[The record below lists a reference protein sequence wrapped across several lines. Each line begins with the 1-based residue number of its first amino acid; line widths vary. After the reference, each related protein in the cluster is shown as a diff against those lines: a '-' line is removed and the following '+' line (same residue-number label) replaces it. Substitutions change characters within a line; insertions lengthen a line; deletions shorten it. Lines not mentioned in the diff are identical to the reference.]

1 MAVTADLRTMVMIFF
16 CFKFRIPV
24 SCNIV
29 TRPKANEH
37 YHTSTQ
43 CANYYNS
50 KQFIL
55 VVVEKLQ
62 KANISF
68 VMSACKT
75 IRIEKLG
82 SHETEFHEISYF
94 NIFLKYVKEIQI
106 SLKFDKNNRYFT

>member
-1 MAVTADLRTMVMIFF
+1 MAVTADLRTVIMIFISP
-16 CFKFRIPV
+16 KFRIPI

-37 YHTSTQ
+37 FHTSTQ
-43 CANYYNS
+43 CANYYTS

-62 KANISF
+62 KATISF

-75 IRIEKLG
+75 IRMEKLG
-82 SHETEFHEISYF
+82 SHGTEFREISYF
-94 NIFLKYVKEIQI
+94 NIFPKYVKQIQV
-106 SLKFDKNNRYFT
+106 SMKSDKNNRYFT